1 MIPRL
6 LIRIGSR
13 YLPILEVSVS
23 DEAITGIS
31 IDDLELVALAKAVE
45 QIAGINILD
54 KAIKMVEVEDV
65 TLYEVEI
72 EDGPLYVVVIHDRA
86 IRDTAATEEPT

>member
-1 MIPRL
+1 M
-6 LIRIGSR
+6 
-13 YLPILEVSVS
+13 LEVSVS